1 MGKNKSFALEIYKA
15 AAGTDVSPLF
25 ITAQACLE
33 TGWGKSAVGKYNL
46 WGVKANASWKGNRVL
61 VRTTEIIKSGH
72 ALVLQKG
79 EEVISKTI
87 LKSGNVKYIAKLWFR
102 DYDSL
107 HDAVLDHNKV
117 LMDFTSAWPY
127 RNDPYKFVD
136 TLQTGP
142 KKYATDP
149 SYASTMKGVYR
160 TLEKMG
166 IK

>member
-1 MGKNKSFALEIYKA
+1 MGKNKSFALEIYNA
-15 AAGTDVSPLF
+15 AFGTDVSPLF
-25 ITAQACLE
+25 VTAQACLE
-33 TGWGKSAVGKYNL
+33 TGWGKSTVGKYNL
-46 WGVKANASWKGNRVL
+46 WGVKAGQSWKGDRVL

-72 ALVLQKG
+72 TLVLQKG

-87 LKSGNVKYIAKLWFR
+87 LKSGSTKYIAKLWFR

-107 HDAVLDHNKV
+107 RDAVLDHNKV
-117 LMDFTSAWPY
+117 LMGFTSAWVY

-136 TLQTGP
+136 ALQTGQ

-149 SYASTMKGVYR
+149 NYASTMKAVYR